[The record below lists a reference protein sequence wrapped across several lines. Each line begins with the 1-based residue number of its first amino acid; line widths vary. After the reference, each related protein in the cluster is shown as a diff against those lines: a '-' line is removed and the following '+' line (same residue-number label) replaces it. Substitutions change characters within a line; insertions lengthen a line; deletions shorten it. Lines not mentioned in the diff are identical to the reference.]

1 MKKSRPPAYYLR
13 RLGIYIA
20 IAIFGSTS
28 PVVAVE
34 FNVDILDSEDRENI
48 DLSRFSR
55 AGYIMPGTYT
65 LSMRLNDRGISD
77 QDITFVERTRE
88 DQLVVEAC
96 LTPEQVD
103 LLGLREDALKMI
115 QWLDGGRCA
124 DFSALEGIVLRGDL
138 SESSLQ
144 VAMPQAWLE
153 YQDASWLPVSRW
165 EEGIPGLHLITTSTL
180 TSPSHGAGI
189 RARVPAS
196 AAPPG

>member
-1 MKKSRPPAYYLR
+1 
-13 RLGIYIA
+13 
-20 IAIFGSTS
+20 
-28 PVVAVE
+28 
-34 FNVDILDSEDRENI
+34 
-48 DLSRFSR
+48 
-55 AGYIMPGTYT
+55 
-65 LSMRLNDRGISD
+65 MRLNDRGISD
-77 QDITFVERTRE
+77 QDITFVERTRD

-165 EEGIPGLHLITTSTL
+165 EEGIPGLLFDYNLNTNVTFPRRESEPECQRQRH
-180 TSPSHGAGI
+180 HRGE
-189 RARVPAS
+189 
-196 AAPPG
+196 PGSMALKRGLSGKLLQHHWTAEQYKP

>member
-165 EEGIPGLHLITTSTL
+165 EEGIPEIG
-180 TSPSHGAGI
+180 
-189 RARVPAS
+189 RAHV
-196 AAPPG
+196 